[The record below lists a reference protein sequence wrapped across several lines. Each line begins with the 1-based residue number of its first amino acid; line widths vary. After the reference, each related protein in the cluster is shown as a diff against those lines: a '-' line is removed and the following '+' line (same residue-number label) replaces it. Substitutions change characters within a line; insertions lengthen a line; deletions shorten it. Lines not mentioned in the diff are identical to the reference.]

1 MNEKTA
7 VEDFER
13 KVYRV
18 ESVQPCG
25 RSLAL
30 DRGPYGGRKVRA
42 HKAQEFEI
50 QTKSEPGP
58 FIQGVVS
65 TVTETFSYKCL
76 IKKKKSAL

>member
-25 RSLAL
+25 HSLVCNQGAAW
-30 DRGPYGGRKVRA
+30 RQE
-42 HKAQEFEI
+42 AQ
-50 QTKSEPGP
+50 S
-58 FIQGVVS
+58 
-65 TVTETFSYKCL
+65 L
-76 IKKKKSAL
+76 